1 MKFAEKVQKCVSH
14 SLIKESVNHAIK
26 NTNSACLFW
35 LYQPKESENIKK
47 LRKF

>member
-14 SLIKESVNHAIK
+14 AMIKKSESYAIK
-26 NTNSACLFW
+26 NANSACMSW